1 MLAPEQ
7 FADGVWL
14 DELPAL
20 LAMQSVPRPSVSTA
34 AECAAL
40 VRTSFLSR
48 G

>member
-1 MLAPEQ
+1 MLTPEQ
-7 FADGVWL
+7 FADGTWL
-14 DELPAL
+14 DELPEL
-20 LAMQSVPRPSVSTA
+20 LAMQSVSRPSVSAA